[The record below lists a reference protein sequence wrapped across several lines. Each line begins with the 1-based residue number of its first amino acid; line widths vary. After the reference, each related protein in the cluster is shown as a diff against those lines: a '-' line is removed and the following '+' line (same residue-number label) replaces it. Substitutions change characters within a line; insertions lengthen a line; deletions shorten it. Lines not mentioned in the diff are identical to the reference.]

1 MISPDVVPRR
11 QRNSIPKRLMHWELY
26 DFGLAF
32 PTHLDVQPTRNGL
45 ESRGDRRSPFQGAES
60 VSSRAAEAPED
71 VSDVGLRFGIRRQA
85 AITLNGTFAGV
96 IGS

>member
-11 QRNSIPKRLMHWELY
+11 QRNAIPKRLMHCELY

-32 PTHLDVQPTRNGL
+32 PTNVDVEPSRNGL
-45 ESRGDRRSPFQGAES
+45 ERRGDRRSPFQSADS

-71 VSDVGLRFGIRRQA
+71 VSDLGLRFGIRRQA

-96 IGS
+96 IGT